1 MEVCILA
8 SVEKYAT
15 HPSIKY
21 IKSSM
26 NDINSTFSFKLT
38 FLKKLNIQ
46 IYFIYLTNYLKLT
59 NLQKYSTY
67 IYAKVARQI
76 G

>member
-1 MEVCILA
+1 MCLRVVYGSLLLA

-38 FLKKLNIQ
+38 FLKKLNI
-46 IYFIYLTNYLKLT
+46 
-59 NLQKYSTY
+59 
-67 IYAKVARQI
+67 
-76 G
+76 